1 MSSSRRGSSNRAA
14 DHTVA
19 AHPSETPAPA
29 ISPTAAGI
37 GRRFAC
43 LVYDTLLLLAVLFL
57 GSALFTTVAGAAD
70 TLATRIALQA
80 VLLVLTGAY
89 FVWCWVRS
97 GQTLPMQAWHL
108 RIVDKDSGR
117 PPGLRLAL
125 IRYLLAIPGTL
136 LAGVSFLW
144 GLIDRDRLFLHD
156 RLAGTRIVTADPARR
171 SNAAPPARS
180 SPPRSA

>member
-1 MSSSRRGSSNRAA
+1 MSGSPRRPD
-14 DHTVA
+14 DHTA
-19 AHPSETPAPA
+19 ACGRSEAWSPAVFPA
-29 ISPTAAGI
+29 AAGI

-57 GSALFTTVAGAAD
+57 GSAAFTTVAGVAD
-70 TLATRIALQA
+70 TLPARIVLQG

-125 IRYLLAIPGTL
+125 KRYLLAIPGTL
-136 LAGVSFLW
+136 LAGISFLW

-156 RLAGTRIVTADPARR
+156 RLAGTRIVKADPARR
-171 SNAAPPARS
+171 PTAAPPARS
-180 SPPRSA
+180 SPPRSK